1 MKITVLAE
9 NTSAAENLGS
19 EHGLSILIQMK
30 KATVLF
36 DTGCGGLFLE
46 NAEKLGLDL
55 KTVTHLILSHGH
67 YDHGGGIPAFL
78 EVNRKA
84 NVYLRREAFTFL
96 YAIRA
101 GEVTDD
107 IGLPQELRGNPRLV
121 FTHDAMMIT
130 QGVTLYSDIRL
141 SEMIPDTNRNLMM
154 NRNGHLV
161 HDDFLHEQVAEFREG
176 GKTLLLTGCSHHG
189 IVNILKDYQQKTA
202 RTPDVVIGGFH
213 LHSHTQGR
221 AEDSV
226 IDSVAAYLAGTGAR
240 YYTCHCTGLPA
251 YEELR
256 KRLGKQI
263 DYISG
268 GQTLTL

>member
-9 NTSAAENLGS
+9 NTSALESLGS
-19 EHGLSILIQMK
+19 EHGLSILIEMK
-30 KATVLF
+30 NAVILF

-55 KTVTHLILSHGH
+55 KKVTHLILSHGH

-84 NVYLRREAFTFL
+84 NIYLRREAFTFH
-96 YAIRA
+96 YAVRV
-101 GEVTDD
+101 GDVTDD

-121 FTHDAMMIT
+121 FTHDAMAVT

-141 SEMIPDTNRNLMM
+141 REPIPDTNRNLMM
-154 NRNGHLV
+154 NRNGHLAP
-161 HDDFLHEQVAEFREG
+161 DDFLHEQVAEFRERE
-176 GKTLLLTGCSHHG
+176 KTLLVTGCSHHG
-189 IVNILKDYQQKTA
+189 IVNILKDYQEKTE
-202 RTPDVVIGGFH
+202 RTPDAVIGGFH
-213 LHSHTQGR
+213 LHSHTHGR

-226 IDSVAAYLAGTGAR
+226 IDSVAAYLAGTSAQ

-256 KRLGKQI
+256 KQLGEQI
-263 DYISG
+263 QYISG
-268 GQTLTL
+268 GQTLML